1 MELASENPQV
11 TGKMADRVPTGRP
24 KRLQAGIISKI
35 RLENFMCHSNL
46 EIDFGDWVNFIT
58 GQNGSGKSAILT
70 ALCVAFGS
78 RARGTQ
84 RANTLKDFIK
94 TGCSHALVHVEMKNR
109 GEDAF
114 KAETYGDL
122 IMIERRVSESTSSI
136 VLKNYQ
142 GKKVAAKREELQE
155 LIVHFNIDVENPCV
169 IMSQDKSREF
179 LHSGNSKDKFK
190 FFFKATLLQQ
200 VEDLL
205 IGIQSQLK
213 NANELVAELEK
224 SINPIVKE
232 LDELQGKIRSMEHIE
247 EISNQVDL
255 LKKKLAWA
263 WVYSVDKQLQDKSK
277 RIEEL
282 KGRIPTCQ
290 SRIDQHLR
298 KMEELND
305 QLTKKKAQIAHMM
318 EKTSEVRRMTDELKQ
333 SLSLATKEK
342 LELEEE
348 HGRKFNYIQKMEK
361 RVKIFEQ
368 QIRDMDEQN
377 IRNTQA
383 EELDMEVKLK
393 EFQAEIDSANVVF
406 QRLRNEEDTLIDQ
419 INQAKDEIN
428 KIVHEIEEYDKRDRD
443 IRSRIREFQLHQSN
457 KVTAFGGGRVMG
469 LLEVIE
475 RQHRKFNRAPIGP
488 IGAHV
493 TLVDGDKWGTAI
505 ECAVGKVLNAFI
517 VTDHKDS
524 LLLRAC
530 AREANY
536 KHLQI
541 IIYEFSR
548 PRLHIPDHMLP
559 QTHHP
564 TAISVLR
571 SDNPTVLNVLIDVG
585 NAERQ
590 VLVKDYDAGKTV
602 AFDQRISNLKEVY
615 TSDGYKMFSRGSVQT
630 ILPPMKNTRGGRL
643 SGSYDNKIKTLENEA
658 FEAQNKARQ
667 SKGMKRSIDE
677 ELQGLHDNL
686 QNAKKRRQDA
696 ERVLRSKEFGLRDF
710 KKSYVAESSS
720 TAVSTVDELHVE
732 LSKIRDEIH
741 ERENSLEKLQLRLK
755 EADNKA
761 NDVKISFENL
771 CESAKVEIGALEEAE
786 RELMMIDK
794 DLKDAELKKNH
805 YEGVMSTKVLSQ
817 LNGAEAEY
825 QELEHNRRESYKK
838 ASIICPEGE
847 IETVG
852 GCDGS
857 TPEQLSAHLTRLSQR
872 LQQESRRHPESI
884 EDLRMLYNK
893 KERKILRKQ
902 QTYKAFRE
910 KLGACHKALE
920 LRWSKFQRNATLLK
934 RQLTWQFNGHLGKKG
949 ISGHIKVCY
958 EEKTLSIEVKMPQ
971 DASSSSVR
979 DTRGLSGGERS
990 FSTLCFALALHE
1002 MTEAPFRAMDEF
1014 DVFMDA
1020 VSRKI
1025 SLDAVV
1031 DFALAQGSQWI
1042 FITPHDIS
1050 MVKQDERVKKQQMAA
1065 PRS

>member
-1 MELASENPQV
+1 
-11 TGKMADRVPTGRP
+11 MADRVPTGRP

-84 RANTLKDFIK
+84 RANSLKDFIK

-114 KAETYGDL
+114 KGETYGDL
-122 IMIERRVSESTSSI
+122 IMIERRISESSSSI

-142 GKKVAAKREELQE
+142 GKKVASKREELQE

-224 SINPIVKE
+224 SINPIEKE

-263 WVYSVDKQLQDKSK
+263 WVYSVDKQLQDKIK

-318 EKTSEVRRMTDELKQ
+318 EKTSEVRKMTDELKQ

-348 HGRKFNYIQKMEK
+348 RGRKSNYIQKMAK
-361 RVKIFEQ
+361 RVKMFEQ

-406 QRLRNEEDTLIDQ
+406 QRLRNEEDNLIDK
-419 INQAKDEIN
+419 INQAKDQIN
-428 KIVHEIEEYDKRDRD
+428 KIVHEIEENDKRDRD
-443 IRSRIREFQLHQSN
+443 IRSRIRELQLHQSN

-493 TLVDGDKWGTAI
+493 SLVDGDKWGTAI

-517 VTDHKDS
+517 VNDHKDS

-536 KHLQI
+536 NHLQI

-585 NAERQ
+585 SAERQ

-630 ILPPMKNTRGGRL
+630 TLPPMKNMRGGRL
-643 SGSYDNKIKTLENEA
+643 SGSYDDKIKTLESEA

-667 SKGMKRSIDE
+667 SKGMKRSINE

-686 QNAKKRRQDA
+686 QSAKRRRHDA
-696 ERVLRSKEFGLRDF
+696 ERVLRSKEFSLQDF

-732 LSKIRDEIH
+732 LSKVRDEMH
-741 ERENSLEKLQLRLK
+741 EGENLLEKLQLRLK

-761 NDVKISFENL
+761 NEVKISFENL

-817 LNGAEAEY
+817 LTGAEAEY

-838 ASIICPEGE
+838 ASIICPESE
-847 IETVG
+847 IEALG

-857 TPEQLSAHLTRLSQR
+857 TPEQLSAHLARLSQR